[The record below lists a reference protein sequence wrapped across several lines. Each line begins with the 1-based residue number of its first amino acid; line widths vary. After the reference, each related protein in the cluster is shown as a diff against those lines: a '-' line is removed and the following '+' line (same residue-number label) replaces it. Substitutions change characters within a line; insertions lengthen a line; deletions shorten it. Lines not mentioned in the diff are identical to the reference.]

1 MPFEELPNKIK
12 KRIEK
17 RKSKRDEL
25 RAHRKIKLDL
35 TQDNV
40 LDKYKQAY
48 GDTMSDEKLKEY
60 VYYQKLIHDARFKQ
74 KKLIKQTVE
83 EVEVEGGETA
93 EPKKKRRKNKDAQV
107 EEVPQ
112 S

>member
-1 MPFEELPNKIK
+1 M
-12 KRIEK
+12 
-17 RKSKRDEL
+17 
-25 RAHRKIKLDL
+25 

-60 VYYQKLIHDARFKQ
+60 VYYQKLIHDAKSKQ
-74 KKLIKQTVE
+74 KKLVKQEGE
-83 EVEVEGGETA
+83 EIEVTNAGDQEDD
-93 EPKKKRRKNKDAQV
+93 KKLKKRKNREGKKAADEAV
-107 EEVPQ
+107 HPQ

>member
-1 MPFEELPNKIK
+1 M
-12 KRIEK
+12 
-17 RKSKRDEL
+17 
-25 RAHRKIKLDL
+25 

-60 VYYQKLIHDARFKQ
+60 VYYQKLIHDAKSKQ
-74 KKLIKQTVE
+74 KKLIKQEGEEIEITNDDQDIDKKLKKRKNREGKKELNE
-83 EVEVEGGETA
+83 EVIH
-93 EPKKKRRKNKDAQV
+93 
-107 EEVPQ
+107 PQ

>member
-1 MPFEELPNKIK
+1 MEYVPKERVAFEELPNKIK

-17 RKSKRDEL
+17 RKLKREEL
-25 RAHRKIKLDL
+25 RAQRRIKLDM

-60 VYYQKLIHDARFKQ
+60 VYYQKLIHDAKSKQ
-74 KKLIKQTVE
+74 KKLIK
-83 EVEVEGGETA
+83 
-93 EPKKKRRKNKDAQV
+93 
-107 EEVPQ
+107 
-112 S
+112 

>member
-1 MPFEELPNKIK
+1 M
-12 KRIEK
+12 
-17 RKSKRDEL
+17 
-25 RAHRKIKLDL
+25 

-60 VYYQKLIHDARFKQ
+60 VYYQKLIHDAKSKQ
-74 KKLIKQTVE
+74 KKLIKQEGEEIEITNDDQENDKKLKKRKNRVGKKALNE
-83 EVEVEGGETA
+83 EVIH
-93 EPKKKRRKNKDAQV
+93 
-107 EEVPQ
+107 PQ

>member
-1 MPFEELPNKIK
+1 M
-12 KRIEK
+12 
-17 RKSKRDEL
+17 
-25 RAHRKIKLDL
+25 

-60 VYYQKLIHDARFKQ
+60 VYYQKLIHDAKSKQ
-74 KKLIKQTVE
+74 KKLIKREGEEIEITNDDQENDKKLKKRKNREGKKALNE
-83 EVEVEGGETA
+83 EVIH
-93 EPKKKRRKNKDAQV
+93 
-107 EEVPQ
+107 PQ

>member
-1 MPFEELPNKIK
+1 MEYVPKERVAFEELPNKIK

-17 RKSKRDEL
+17 RKLKREEL
-25 RAHRKIKLDL
+25 RAQRRIKLDM

-60 VYYQKLIHDARFKQ
+60 VYYQKLIHDAKSKQ
-74 KKLIKQTVE
+74 KKLIKQEGE
-83 EVEVEGGETA
+83 EVEVMNGE
-93 EPKKKRRKNKDAQV
+93 
-107 EEVPQ
+107 
-112 S
+112 